1 MIRCTACCAVAVLLF
16 TFPTATCLAD
26 EMADLKERVTA
37 LEKRCADLE
46 KKLNVLLAKS
56 PSEGPAAAQQA
67 KARERMRRDA
77 ETFTPQQLRE
87 IESLYQVANKNWQTE
102 TARKSL
108 LALVE
113 KYGKANR
120 TGCAVLYLG
129 QMSNGDEQ
137 ITFLKR
143 AIADHSDCF
152 YGDGVQVG
160 AFARLLLAQ
169 VYLKSGDRD
178 KAQTLLDEIRK
189 DYPDAIDHNGRPLT
203 GR

>member
-1 MIRCTACCAVAVLLF
+1 MNRRTASCLAIALLCA
-16 TFPTATCLAD
+16 FPAATCSAD
-26 EMADLKERVTA
+26 EVADLKARVTA
-37 LEKRCADLE
+37 LEKRCEDLE
-46 KKLNVLLAKS
+46 KKLTTLLARS
-56 PSEGPAAAQQA
+56 QSEGPAAPRA

-87 IESLYQVANKNWQTE
+87 IESLYQVANQNWQTE

-108 LALVE
+108 RKLVE
-113 KYGKANR
+113 KYTKANR

-129 QMSNGDEQ
+129 QMSEGDAQ
-137 ITFLKR
+137 ISYLKR

-169 VYLKSGDRD
+169 VYLKNNAPE
-178 KAQTLLDEIRK
+178 KAQPLLDEIRK
-189 DYPDAIDHNGRPLT
+189 NYPDAIDHDGRPLAA
-203 GR
+203 R